1 MNFNATQRTIE
12 EVLNMPKR
20 YVVPRFQREYSWK
33 IDEIDELWK
42 DIMLGLKYVD
52 GKLTTTD
59 YFIGSLVLVGAQ
71 DDNVLKIVDGQQRLT
86 TITILLSALVHYCD
100 HIGEDKIAKGSYT
113 YIEGITKDS
122 EPYFRLDNERS
133 SNFIKQTIQNRE
145 TEKIAPKGIEQ
156 NNLMNAYKFFE
167 KKFYSKEIVADVNY
181 FTNANKNSES
191 KVEELECIKAV
202 RDQVLAFKTIY
213 IIEPDENEAYSI
225 FETLNAKGLDL
236 STADLIKNQVFK
248 ELSNVHPIDYA
259 KVQWEKMK
267 KNLYQRENQIDAK
280 IFIRHYWI
288 SKYEHVAEAK
298 VYRSFTK
305 NIQRTQQDMKIF
317 LEDLVAQ
324 SKYYKMISSP
334 NVEDWNNK
342 NVKQI
347 YKSLR
352 ALNLMRIVS
361 PRSLIL
367 SLFENYYRGEI
378 SAKYL
383 TKAIKAIED
392 FHFLFSAV
400 CSASASGLE
409 SKYSRFAREIRKAET
424 KQKKHKKIDQL
435 VEELINKRPEFDEFY
450 NRFAER
456 LVFSDEYTKE
466 KKTIQYFFQ
475 RLESHLLGNDELD
488 MSNMSL
494 EHIGPQM
501 NKDDFIYTIGNM
513 IPLHPD
519 INSKCGNKALGLKV
533 DYYKRSNFHSVKH
546 FLSELGTSTSW
557 NEDDINKRTKKL
569 AKIAYDEIFDLK

>member
-1 MNFNATQRTIE
+1 MNFTATQRTIE

-33 IDEIDELWK
+33 TDEIDELWK
-42 DIMLGLKYVD
+42 DIMLGLKFLN
-52 GKLTTTD
+52 GKLITTD

-71 DDNVLKIVDGQQRLT
+71 DDNILKIVDGQQRLT

-100 HIGEDKIAKGSYT
+100 DIGENKIANGSYS

-133 SNFIKQTIQNRE
+133 SDFIKQTIQNRT
-145 TEKIAPKGIEQ
+145 TEKNTPKGIEQ
-156 NNLMNAYKFFE
+156 NNLINAYKFFE
-167 KKFYSKEIVADVNY
+167 KKFYSKEIVNDVNY
-181 FTNANKNSES
+181 FTNANKDS
-191 KVEELECIKAV
+191 KNRKEEIECIKAV

-213 IIEPDENEAYSI
+213 IIEPDEDEAYSI

-248 ELSNVHPIDYA
+248 ELSHIHPIDYA
-259 KVQWEKMK
+259 KIQWETMK

-280 IFIRHYWI
+280 IFLRHYWI

-305 NIQRTQQDMKIF
+305 NIQRTQQDMKVF
-317 LEDLVAQ
+317 LEDLVTQ

-342 NVKQI
+342 IEKKI
-347 YKSLR
+347 YKSLM

-361 PRSLIL
+361 PRSLML
-367 SLFENYYRGEI
+367 SLFDAYYKNEI

-392 FHFLFSAV
+392 FHFIFSAV

-435 VEELINKRPEFDEFY
+435 VEELIDKRPEFDEFY
-450 NRFAER
+450 NRFVEKM
-456 LVFSDEYTKE
+456 VFSDEYTKE

-475 RLESHLLGNDELD
+475 RLELHLLGNDELD
-488 MSNMSL
+488 ISNMSL
-494 EHIGPQM
+494 EHIEPQM
-501 NKDDFIYTIGNM
+501 NGNDAVYTIGNM

-519 INSKCGNKALGLKV
+519 INSKCGSKVLSLKLN
-533 DYYKRSNFHSVKH
+533 YYKKSNFHSVKH
-546 FLSELGTSTSW
+546 FLNELGDSTSW
-557 NEDDINKRTKKL
+557 GENDIKKRTKKL
-569 AKIAYDEIFDLK
+569 AEIAYNEIFDLK